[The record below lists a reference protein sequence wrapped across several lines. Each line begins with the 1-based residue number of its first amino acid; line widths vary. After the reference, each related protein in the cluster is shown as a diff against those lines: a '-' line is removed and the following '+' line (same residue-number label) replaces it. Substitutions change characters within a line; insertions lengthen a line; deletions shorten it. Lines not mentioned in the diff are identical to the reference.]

1 MNRKTELLAPAGC
14 YETLK
19 AVVNAGADAVY
30 AAGTRFGARAYADNF
45 TTEELLDAIDE
56 LHLKEKK
63 LYLTVNTVLKELEI
77 ASLYEYLLPLYQA
90 GLDAV
95 IVQDIGVM
103 RLIREQFPGLA
114 IHASTQTTVTGAY
127 GAKLL
132 LNAGCSR
139 IVTAREL
146 SLEEI
151 SHIFQTTGA
160 EIESFVHGALCYC
173 YSGQCLLSSI
183 IGGRSGNRGRCAQP
197 CRLSYEMFASRKEA
211 ETRKKHKE
219 QYPLSPKDLCAIDLI
234 PELIESGVHSFKIE
248 GRMKQ
253 AEYAAGVV
261 SVYRAYLDR
270 YERYGAKDY
279 AVDEKDRKKLL
290 DLGNRSGFTEGYLT
304 KRNGPDM
311 VTFDSPAHEKRTAG
325 KERLPEEIKEKITGS
340 LKIKKGMPSELTVSF
355 RGIQA
360 TVCSDIPVRA
370 DRQPLTKESIR
381 LRLYKTGNTPFVFER
396 LDILLEPGLFLPAA
410 SLNELRRRGL
420 EALKEQVIQGYFRT
434 AKQNIQKTKSAQ
446 NRQPAAITRQH
457 FTASAETIEQAQVLL
472 GTPWISGIYLDSAVF
487 AHTELVHALAK
498 MYRQANDAGKELFYI
513 LPAVFRNH
521 TAVFYR
527 SVLPKLETDGF
538 LVKSYDALGFLLKE
552 KIAPKQIRIDHNLY
566 TWSAESKTA
575 FRALG
580 VEGDTV
586 PFELNRAEIKR
597 RDNTESEMVI
607 YGYQPLMTSA
617 QCVFKNSGTCRKTPQ
632 NCRLKDRYGI
642 CFPVKNYCQEC
653 YTVIYNS
660 RPLWIFPFTGELKSY
675 GIGAFRFSFT
685 IESGEQTAQ
694 VLENFERQAPFD
706 KERFTYGHY
715 KRGVE

>member
-1 MNRKTELLAPAGC
+1 MVQKLELLAPAGSLAA
-14 YETLK
+14 LK
-19 AVVNAGADAVY
+19 AVICAGADAVY
-30 AAGTRFGARAYADNF
+30 FGGGAFGARAYAENF
-45 TTEELLDAIDE
+45 KKEEVLEAIDYG
-56 LHLKEKK
+56 HIHEKK
-63 LYLTVNTVLKELEI
+63 LFLTVNTLLKERELEEE
-77 ASLYEYLLPLYQA
+77 LYEYLLPYYTR

-95 IVQDIGVM
+95 IVQDFGVM
-103 RLIREQFPGLA
+103 RFLQRNFPDLS
-114 IHASTQTTVTGAY
+114 IHTSTQMTVTGAEGAGFLAGA
-127 GAKLL
+127 GAK
-132 LNAGCSR
+132 R
-139 IVTAREL
+139 IVLAREL

-151 SHIFQTTGA
+151 RTIHQSTAA
-160 EIESFVHGALCYC
+160 ELECFVHGALCYC
-173 YSGQCLLSSI
+173 YSGQCLFSSML
-183 IGGRSGNRGRCAQP
+183 GGRSGNRGRCAQP
-197 CRLSYEMFASRKEA
+197 CRLPYEICGSQWEQQKGRRKN
-211 ETRKKHKE
+211 
-219 QYPLSPKDLCAIDLI
+219 YPLSLKDLCAVSMI
-234 PELIESGVHSFKIE
+234 PQLAECGVTSLKIE

-279 AVDEKDRKKLL
+279 AVDENDRKKLL

-355 RGIQA
+355 HGIQA
-360 TVCSDIPVRA
+360 TVCSDTPVRA
-370 DRQPLTKESIR
+370 DRQPLTKESLR

-410 SLNELRRRGL
+410 SLNELRRRAL
-420 EALKEQVIQGYFRT
+420 EALQEQVIRGYFRT
-434 AKQNIQKTKSAQ
+434 DKQGVQKTKASQ
-446 NRQPAAITRQH
+446 NRQPAAIARQH
-457 FTASAETIEQAQVLL
+457 VTASAETIEQAQVLL
-472 GTPWISGIYLDSAVF
+472 GTPWISRIYLDSAVF

-566 TWSAESKTA
+566 TWSAESKAA

-597 RDNTESEMVI
+597 RDNTDSEMVI

-632 NCRLKDRYGI
+632 ACWLKDRYGI

-660 RPLWIFPFTGELKSY
+660 RPLWMFPFTGELKSY

-694 VLENFERQAPFD
+694 VLQDFERQAPFD
-706 KERFTYGHY
+706 RERFTYGHY